1 MMLRA
6 ILVRGAF
13 FCLLWWML
21 TGGSFYAWT
30 IGFAT
35 IAAALAVSI
44 ALHPPGMHRVR
55 VGRVPGFFIFFL
67 AQSIRGGIQVAA
79 MALRPRMALHPE
91 ILELRLRLPHEA
103 ERIFLA
109 SILSLLPGTLS
120 AGLAGNL
127 LHLHV
132 LDSRHPIEEEVR
144 AAEHRVAR
152 LFGTE
157 LR

>member
-1 MMLRA
+1 MMRA

-13 FCLLWWML
+13 FCIVWWML
-21 TGGSFYAWT
+21 TGGSFYAWPV
-30 IGFAT
+30 GLVT
-35 IAAALAVSI
+35 IALAVAVSI
-44 ALHPPGMHRVR
+44 ALYPPNMHRVR
-55 VGRVPGFFIFFL
+55 VRRVPGFFLFFL
-67 AQSIRGGIQVAA
+67 VKSIKGGVQVAA
-79 MALRPRMALHPE
+79 MALRPRLALHPE
-91 ILELRLRLPHEA
+91 ILELHLRLPHEA

-120 AGLAGNL
+120 AGLDGNL

-144 AAEHRVAR
+144 TAEDRVAL
-152 LFGTE
+152 LFGTV